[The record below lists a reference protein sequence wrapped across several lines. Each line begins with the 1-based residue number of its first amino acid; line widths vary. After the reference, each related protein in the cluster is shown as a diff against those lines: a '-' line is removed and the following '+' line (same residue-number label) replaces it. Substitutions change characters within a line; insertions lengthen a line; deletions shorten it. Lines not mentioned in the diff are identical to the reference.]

1 MELHDVLP
9 PIFLAH
15 VETELAVSFVMK
27 NVAAVAVSDHAVA
40 RRAIAGEHDDFV
52 GRLEPVAISFLPGTV
67 MNGERFHSY
76 VPVLVNVAGLNLVP
90 VHFVTSPVAVLEAVG
105 ANGDVFAVSGEQMVG
120 HRFES
125 SRTIG
130 LERIFSAENPR
141 TEDEIGVT
149 ERVIGVEVCDE
160 KRLEILNGKAR
171 DAFPER
177 RARATNNARTTI
189 DQIRCVVDYDGNRRA
204 GAVRIG
210 AGISGAEHHHL
221 RARWSDARR
230 RCLGETR
237 RERERYQQ

>member
-15 VETELAVSFVMK
+15 VETELAVNFVK
-27 NVAAVAVSDHAVA
+27 ENVAAVAVFDHAVA

-52 GRLEPVAISFLPGTV
+52 RRLEPVAVSFLPGTM

-76 VPVLVNVAGLNLVP
+76 VPVLVNDAGLNLVH
-90 VHFVTSPVAVLEAVG
+90 VHFVTGPVAVLEAVS

-120 HRFES
+120 HRFKS
-125 SRTIG
+125 SGTIG

-149 ERVIGVEVCDE
+149 ERVIGMKVSHE
-160 KRLEILNGKAR
+160 KRLEILNGKTG
-171 DAFPER
+171 DAFPGR

-189 DQIRCVVDYDGNRRA
+189 DQIRRIIDDDRNRRA
-204 GAVRIG
+204 GAVRVG

-230 RCLGETR
+230 RCLRETR